1 MKGFHS
7 AVKQICEFKLF
18 ISGLFDEPVAE
29 ALQLVMCPI
38 LLLYKLTNPQVN
50 YRLV

>member
-7 AVKQICEFKLF
+7 AVKQICEFKLEFFLLF
-18 ISGLFDEPVAE
+18 ISGLFDELVAE

-38 LLLYKLTNPQVN
+38 LLLY
-50 YRLV
+50 